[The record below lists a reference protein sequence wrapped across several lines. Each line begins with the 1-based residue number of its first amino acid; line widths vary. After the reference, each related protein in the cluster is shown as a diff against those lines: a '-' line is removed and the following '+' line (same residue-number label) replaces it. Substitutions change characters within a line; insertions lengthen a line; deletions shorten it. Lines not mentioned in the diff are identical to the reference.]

1 MVSGRDLGLN
11 TDRKIEKAASI
22 IKESKSIVSLTG
34 AGISTAAG
42 IPDFRSPD
50 EGLWQKDPSK
60 MVLFTDVGF
69 MSDPKGFYEFGRDLL
84 PRFQDARPTLAHRFL
99 SRLEVEGKLKCVITQ
114 NIDGLH
120 QTAGSRNVVEL
131 HGGLSTARCTS
142 GACAREF
149 TLEELIKEMEERLPP
164 LCPDC
169 HALIRPNIVL
179 FGEAI
184 PEEAYRRAIESL
196 ENCDLLLVMGSSLVV
211 YPAADMPGIAQGRGA
226 RLIIINLEPTQ
237 YDSCADV
244 FVHLPLDVAVEK
256 LTEALG
262 MTL

>member
-1 MVSGRDLGLN
+1 LN

-22 IKESKSIVSLTG
+22 IRESKSMVSLTG

-60 MVLFTDVGF
+60 MMLFTDVGF
-69 MSDPKGFYEFGRDLL
+69 MSDPKGFYEFGRELL

-99 SRLEVEGKLKCVITQ
+99 SRLEAEGKLKCVITQ

-120 QTAGSRNVVEL
+120 QRAGSKNIVEL
-131 HGGLSTARCTS
+131 HGGLSTARCTG
-142 GACAREF
+142 GACKREF
-149 TLEELIKEMEERLPP
+149 TLEEMVKETEERLPP

-179 FGEAI
+179 FGEAL
-184 PEEAYRRAIESL
+184 PEEAYRKALESL
-196 ENCDLLLVMGSSLVV
+196 GNCDLLLVMGSSLVV
-211 YPAADMPGIAQGRGA
+211 YPAADMPGIAQEHGA
-226 RLIIINLEPTQ
+226 RLIIINLQPTR
-237 YDSCADV
+237 YDSRADV
-244 FVHLPLDVAVEK
+244 FIHLPLDVAVEK
-256 LTEALG
+256 LAKALEI
-262 MTL
+262 TL